1 MLDTYAFR
9 LRESTDEL
17 DKIDSLGWAAGL
29 ATISFG
35 VRIGIRVNN
44 IEYLQQVLSCLPPG
58 WKPSS
63 SKIVERIYSIVAG
76 ARRINRIYCD
86 GTEIGQSR
94 DLKRMLDALESELQL
109 FVAEYSPRKVFIHAG
124 VVGWRGKAIII
135 PGRSYS
141 GKTTLVKEFVHAGAT
156 YYSDE
161 YAVLDSNGL
170 VHPYPRAL
178 GVRETDA
185 FDQTKH
191 TIESLGGVAGRKPLP
206 VGMVIVSQFKK
217 TAKWRPQLL
226 SAGQGTLA
234 LLANAVAIRR
244 EPEMTLSALQQVTP
258 GAEILKSNRG
268 EAKTVVDSILKNW
281 KD

>member
-1 MLDTYAFR
+1 MA
-9 LRESTDEL
+9 
-17 DKIDSLGWAAGL
+17 KVDSLKWPAAL
-29 ATISFG
+29 STISFG
-35 VRIGIRVNN
+35 VRIGVRANN
-44 IEYLQQVLSCLPPG
+44 SEYLDQVLACLPPG

-63 SKIVERIYSIVAG
+63 SSNVERIYSVVAG

-86 GTEIGQSR
+86 GTEIAKSR

-109 FVAEYSPRKVFIHAG
+109 FVAEYAPRRVFIHAG

-141 GKTTLVKEFVHAGAT
+141 GKTTLVKEFVQAGAT

-161 YAVLDSNGL
+161 YAVLDSKGL
-170 VHPYPRAL
+170 VHPYPRTL

-191 TIESLGGVAGRKPLP
+191 TIESLGGVVGRKPLP

-217 TAKWRPQLL
+217 KAKWRPQRL

-234 LLANAVAIRR
+234 LLANAVGVRR
-244 EPEMTLSALQQVTP
+244 EPELTLAALQQLAP
-258 GAEILKSNRG
+258 GAEILKGNRG
-268 EAKTVVDSILKNW
+268 EAKPMVDSILRNW
-281 KD
+281 DR